1 MSAAELLLLVL
12 VVASL
17 VGVVLQ
23 SLLILAERRRK
34 QSRHQEMLVVATV
47 TSVEEEIRRKVSR
60 WYVTAVWIDTPT
72 RHVYTFRSPPFALRP
87 KVLVGDTLA
96 VSFDPRQTNRYQM
109 HL

>member
-17 VGVVLQ
+17 GGVVLQ
-23 SLLILAERRRK
+23 YMLFLAERKRK
-34 QSRHQEMLVVATV
+34 QRRHHGMLVVATV
-47 TSVEEEIRRKVSR
+47 TNVEEEFKRKVSR
-60 WYVTAVWIDTPT
+60 WYVTAVWIDTQT
-72 RHVYTFRSPPFALRP
+72 QHVYTYRSPPFALRP
-87 KVLVGDTLA
+87 KLLVGDTLA

>member
-1 MSAAELLLLVL
+1 MSTGELLLLVL

-23 SLLILAERRRK
+23 SLLILADRNRKRRR
-34 QSRHQEMLVVATV
+34 QQEMLVVATV
-47 TSVEEEIRRKVSR
+47 TSVEEEIRRKGSR
-60 WYVTAVWIDTPT
+60 WYVTAVWEETQT

-87 KVLVGDTLA
+87 KLLVGDTLA